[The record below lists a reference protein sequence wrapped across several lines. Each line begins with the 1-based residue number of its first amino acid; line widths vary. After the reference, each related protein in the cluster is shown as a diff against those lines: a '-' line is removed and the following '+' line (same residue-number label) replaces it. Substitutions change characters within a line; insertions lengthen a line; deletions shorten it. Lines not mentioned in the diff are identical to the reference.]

1 MNKISKFLTLVILI
15 VVVLLFGIY
24 QYRTFIQTEI
34 YQENSE
40 HLLATYEQVSRTFT
54 LFTQRNWNVLADWD
68 EYLQYISDSENTETA
83 WHDFA
88 DRKNNWQYS
97 DFYMFNEHCDFL
109 TASNRKGTA
118 DSIRNCFQEM
128 YSSGCPTISD
138 YTASS
143 GKHKVVFAIPLSNP
157 FCLDNITYTGV
168 AVSYDVTTVE
178 DMISNNVYGD
188 KSSCYLVN
196 AKGHVILSLESQSEF
211 LSEQDNLFTFL
222 KSNAVF
228 SENTND
234 AVEHDL
240 QKVVEGRAKFNS
252 QGTSYYMVYQP
263 VGLNDWSILG
273 IVQTAAVNS
282 PDEKIMHVTI
292 AAITVLAACLLLLL
306 LRLSSLNAEYKLK
319 HQELLHQAL
328 KAQKEQTDQLFY
340 GMTCIVDRYI
350 VVDLLKNRYE
360 YHEYSSNSLYPETGS
375 YQNLLDTV
383 ARNYIVLS
391 DTENIK
397 ISHLLNKEYLQ
408 KVLHKGNGIM
418 KIEYSKRT
426 ENIYKLMNVVAVEWD
441 ESGIPLK
448 VMMISQDIGK
458 RHELE
463 NLANTDGLTGLFN
476 ERYFSSVLH
485 RKEKKKLPFVL
496 YYLDLD
502 HFKPVND
509 TYGHD
514 MGDKL
519 LKAVAERLLKCIR
532 SNDFAFRIGGDE
544 FALIISAEMEDSL
557 CMQTKMRIIQSLLRP
572 YEIDGKT
579 LHIGASCG
587 YAVYPLETEDTGKIR
602 ILADQRMYAEKKKI
616 IKKPQGLSPKILLQM
631 TECKRGAVGKCNFS
645 SRQPLLHYLLM
656 HHSEHQRS
664 SMTFF
669 YSHTSVCLPGEWPP

>member
-1 MNKISKFLTLVILI
+1 MSQQPHHQKEENIMRKICKFLTLIILI

-40 HLLATYEQVSRTFT
+40 HLLATYEQVNRTFT
-54 LFTQRNWNVLADWD
+54 LFTQRNWNVLSDWD
-68 EYLQYISDSENTETA
+68 EYLQCISDAENTETV

-109 TASNRKGTA
+109 TANNRKGTA

-128 YSSGCPTISD
+128 YSSECPTISD

-143 GKHKVVFAIPLSNP
+143 GKHKVVFAIPLSHP
-157 FCLDNITYTGV
+157 FCLNNITYTGV
-168 AVSYDVTTVE
+168 AVSYDVSTVE

-211 LSEQDNLFTFL
+211 LSGHENLFTFL
-222 KSNAVF
+222 KDNAVF
-228 SENTND
+228 SENTYD

-240 QKVVEGRAKFNS
+240 QKVVKGRAKFNS

-292 AAITVLAACLLLLL
+292 AAITVLATCLLLLL

-340 GMTCIVDRYI
+340 GMTCIVDRYT
-350 VVDLLKNRYE
+350 VVDLLKDRYE
-360 YHEYSSNSLYPETGS
+360 YHEYSSNNLYPETGS
-375 YQNLLDTV
+375 YQNLLDTA

-397 ISHLLNKEYLQ
+397 MSHLLNKEYLQ

-426 ENIYKLMNVVAVEWD
+426 ENVYKIMNVVAVEWD
-441 ESGIPLK
+441 EAGIPQK

-485 RKEKKKLPFVL
+485 RKEQKKLPFVL

-557 CMQTKMRIIQSLLRP
+557 CMQTKMRIVQSLLLP

-602 ILADQRMYAEKKKI
+602 ILADQRMYAEKKENHRKAAESQS
-616 IKKPQGLSPKILLQM
+616 KDPSP
-631 TECKRGAVGKCNFS
+631 ND
-645 SRQPLLHYLLM
+645 
-656 HHSEHQRS
+656 
-664 SMTFF
+664 
-669 YSHTSVCLPGEWPP
+669 

>member
-1 MNKISKFLTLVILI
+1 MNKICKFLTLIILI

-40 HLLATYEQVSRTFT
+40 HLLATYEQVNRTFT
-54 LFTQRNWNVLADWD
+54 LFTRRNWNVLSDWD
-68 EYLQYISDSENTETA
+68 EYLQCISDSENAETV

-109 TASNRKGTA
+109 TANNRKGTA

-143 GKHKVVFAIPLSNP
+143 GKHKVVFAIPLSHP
-157 FCLDNITYTGV
+157 FCLNNITYTGV

-211 LSEQDNLFTFL
+211 LSEHENLFTFL
-222 KSNAVF
+222 KDNAVF
-228 SENTND
+228 SENTYD

-240 QKVVEGRAKFNS
+240 QKVVKGRAKFNS

-292 AAITVLAACLLLLL
+292 AAITVLATCLLLLL

-340 GMTCIVDRYI
+340 GMTCIVDRYT
-350 VVDLLKNRYE
+350 VVDLLKDRYE

-375 YQNLLDTV
+375 YQNLLDTI

-397 ISHLLNKEYLQ
+397 ISHLLNKDYLQ

-426 ENIYKLMNVVAVEWD
+426 ENVYKIMNVVAVEWD
-441 ESGIPLK
+441 EAGIPQK
-448 VMMISQDIGK
+448 VMMIAQDIGK

-485 RKEKKKLPFVL
+485 RKEQKKLPFVL

-557 CMQTKMRIIQSLLRP
+557 CMQTKMRIVQSLLLP

-587 YAVYPLETEDTGKIR
+587 YAVYPLETEDTGKVR
-602 ILADQRMYAEKKKI
+602 ILADQRMYAEKKENHRKAAESQS
-616 IKKPQGLSPKILLQM
+616 KDPSPN
-631 TECKRGAVGKCNFS
+631 G
-645 SRQPLLHYLLM
+645 
-656 HHSEHQRS
+656 
-664 SMTFF
+664 
-669 YSHTSVCLPGEWPP
+669 

>member
-1 MNKISKFLTLVILI
+1 MNKICKFLTLIILI
-15 VVVLLFGIY
+15 VAVLLFGIY

-40 HLLATYEQVSRTFT
+40 HLLATYEQVNRTFT
-54 LFTQRNWNVLADWD
+54 LFTQRNWNVLSDWD
-68 EYLQYISDSENTETA
+68 EYLQYISDSENTETV

-109 TASNRKGTA
+109 TANNRKGTA

-143 GKHKVVFAIPLSNP
+143 GKHKVVFAIPLSHP
-157 FCLDNITYTGV
+157 FCLNNITYTGV

-211 LSEQDNLFTFL
+211 LSEHENLFTFL
-222 KSNAVF
+222 KDNAVF
-228 SENTND
+228 SENTYD

-240 QKVVEGRAKFNS
+240 QKVVKGRAKFNS

-292 AAITVLAACLLLLL
+292 AAITVLATCLLLLL

-340 GMTCIVDRYI
+340 GMTCIVDRYT
-350 VVDLLKNRYE
+350 VVDLLKDRYE

-426 ENIYKLMNVVAVEWD
+426 ENVYKIMNVVAVEWD
-441 ESGIPLK
+441 EAGIPQK
-448 VMMISQDIGK
+448 VMMIAQDIGK

-485 RKEKKKLPFVL
+485 RKEQKKLPFVL

-557 CMQTKMRIIQSLLRP
+557 CMQTKMRIVQSLLLP

-602 ILADQRMYAEKKKI
+602 ILADQRMYAEKKENHRKAAESQS
-616 IKKPQGLSPKILLQM
+616 KDPSQ
-631 TECKRGAVGKCNFS
+631 ND
-645 SRQPLLHYLLM
+645 
-656 HHSEHQRS
+656 
-664 SMTFF
+664 
-669 YSHTSVCLPGEWPP
+669 

>member
-1 MNKISKFLTLVILI
+1 MNKICKFLTLIILI

-40 HLLATYEQVSRTFT
+40 HLLATYEQVNRTFT
-54 LFTQRNWNVLADWD
+54 LFTQRNWNVLSDWD
-68 EYLQYISDSENTETA
+68 EYLQCISDAENTETV

-109 TASNRKGTA
+109 TANNRKGTA

-128 YSSGCPTISD
+128 YSSECPTISD
-138 YTASS
+138 YIASS
-143 GKHKVVFAIPLSNP
+143 GKHKVVFAIPLSHP
-157 FCLDNITYTGV
+157 FCLNNITYTGV

-211 LSEQDNLFTFL
+211 LSEHENLFTFL
-222 KSNAVF
+222 KDNAVF
-228 SENTND
+228 SENTYD

-240 QKVVEGRAKFNS
+240 QKVVKGRAKFNS
-252 QGTSYYMVYQP
+252 QGISYYMVYQP

-292 AAITVLAACLLLLL
+292 AAITVLATCLLLLL

-340 GMTCIVDRYI
+340 GMTCIVDRYT
-350 VVDLLKNRYE
+350 VVDLLKDRYE
-360 YHEYSSNSLYPETGS
+360 YHEYSNSNNLYPETGS
-375 YQNLLDTV
+375 YQNLLDTA

-426 ENIYKLMNVVAVEWD
+426 ENIYKIMNVVAVEWD
-441 ESGIPLK
+441 EAGIPQK

-485 RKEKKKLPFVL
+485 RKEQKKLPFVL

-544 FALIISAEMEDSL
+544 FALIISAEMDDSL
-557 CMQTKMRIIQSLLRP
+557 CMQTKMRIVQSLLLP

-602 ILADQRMYAEKKKI
+602 ILADQRMYAEKKENHRKAAESQS
-616 IKKPQGLSPKILLQM
+616 KDPSP
-631 TECKRGAVGKCNFS
+631 ND
-645 SRQPLLHYLLM
+645 
-656 HHSEHQRS
+656 
-664 SMTFF
+664 
-669 YSHTSVCLPGEWPP
+669 

>member
-1 MNKISKFLTLVILI
+1 MNKICKFLTLIILI

-40 HLLATYEQVSRTFT
+40 HLLATYEQVNRTFT
-54 LFTQRNWNVLADWD
+54 LFTQRNWNVLSDWD
-68 EYLQYISDSENTETA
+68 EYLQCISDAENTETV

-109 TASNRKGTA
+109 TANNRKGTA

-128 YSSGCPTISD
+128 YSFECPTISD

-143 GKHKVVFAIPLSNP
+143 GKHKVVFAIPLSHP
-157 FCLDNITYTGV
+157 FCLNNITYTGV

-211 LSEQDNLFTFL
+211 LSEHENLFTFL
-222 KSNAVF
+222 KDNAVF
-228 SENTND
+228 SENTYD

-240 QKVVEGRAKFNS
+240 QKVVKGRAKFNS

-292 AAITVLAACLLLLL
+292 AAITVLATCLLLLL

-340 GMTCIVDRYI
+340 GMTCIVDRYT
-350 VVDLLKNRYE
+350 VVDLLKDRYE

-426 ENIYKLMNVVAVEWD
+426 ENVYKIMNVVAVEWD
-441 ESGIPLK
+441 EAGIPQK
-448 VMMISQDIGK
+448 VMMIAQDIGK

-485 RKEKKKLPFVL
+485 RKEQKKLPFVL

-557 CMQTKMRIIQSLLRP
+557 CMQTKMRIVQSLLLP

-602 ILADQRMYAEKKKI
+602 ILADQRMYAEKKENHRKAAESQS
-616 IKKPQGLSPKILLQM
+616 KDPSQ
-631 TECKRGAVGKCNFS
+631 ND
-645 SRQPLLHYLLM
+645 
-656 HHSEHQRS
+656 
-664 SMTFF
+664 
-669 YSHTSVCLPGEWPP
+669 

>member
-1 MNKISKFLTLVILI
+1 MNKICKFLTLIILI

-40 HLLATYEQVSRTFT
+40 HLLATYEQVNRTFT
-54 LFTQRNWNVLADWD
+54 LFTQRNWNVLSDWD
-68 EYLQYISDSENTETA
+68 EYLQCISDSENTETV

-109 TASNRKGTA
+109 TANNRKGTA

-143 GKHKVVFAIPLSNP
+143 GKHKVVFAIPLSHP
-157 FCLDNITYTGV
+157 FCLNNITYTGV

-211 LSEQDNLFTFL
+211 LSEQENLFTFL
-222 KSNAVF
+222 KDNAIF
-228 SENTND
+228 SENTYD

-240 QKVVEGRAKFNS
+240 QKVVKGRAKFSS
-252 QGTSYYMVYQP
+252 QGISYYMVYQP

-282 PDEKIMHVTI
+282 QDEKIMHVTI

-328 KAQKEQTDQLFY
+328 KTQKEQTDQLFY

-350 VVDLLKNRYE
+350 VVDLLKDRYE

-408 KVLHKGNGIM
+408 KVLQKGNGIM

-426 ENIYKLMNVVAVEWD
+426 ENIYKIMNVVAVEWD
-441 ESGIPLK
+441 EAGIPLK
-448 VMMISQDIGK
+448 VMMIAQDIGK

-485 RKEKKKLPFVL
+485 RKEQKKLPFVL

-557 CMQTKMRIIQSLLRP
+557 CMQTKMRIIQSLLLP

-602 ILADQRMYAEKKKI
+602 ILADQRMYAEKKENHRKAAESQS
-616 IKKPQGLSPKILLQM
+616 KDPSQ
-631 TECKRGAVGKCNFS
+631 ND
-645 SRQPLLHYLLM
+645 
-656 HHSEHQRS
+656 
-664 SMTFF
+664 
-669 YSHTSVCLPGEWPP
+669 

>member
-1 MNKISKFLTLVILI
+1 MNKIRKFFTIIILI

-40 HLLATYEQVSRTFT
+40 HLLATYEQVNRTFT
-54 LFTQRNWNVLADWD
+54 LFTQRNWNVLSDWD
-68 EYLQYISDSENTETA
+68 EYLQCISDSENTETV

-88 DRKNNWQYS
+88 ERKNNWQYS

-109 TASNRKGTA
+109 TANNRKGTA

-143 GKHKVVFAIPLSNP
+143 GKHKVVFAIPLSHP
-157 FCLDNITYTGV
+157 FCLNNITYTGV

-211 LSEQDNLFTFL
+211 LSEQENLFTFL
-222 KSNAVF
+222 KDNAIF
-228 SENTND
+228 SENTYD

-240 QKVVEGRAKFNS
+240 QKVVKGRAKFSS
-252 QGTSYYMVYQP
+252 QGISYYMVYQP

-292 AAITVLAACLLLLL
+292 AAITVLATCLLLLL

-328 KAQKEQTDQLFY
+328 KTQKEQTDQLFY

-350 VVDLLKNRYE
+350 VVDLLKDRYE

-408 KVLHKGNGIM
+408 KVLQKGNGIM

-426 ENIYKLMNVVAVEWD
+426 ENIYKIMNVVAVEWD
-441 ESGIPLK
+441 EAGIPLK
-448 VMMISQDIGK
+448 VMMIAQDIGK

-485 RKEKKKLPFVL
+485 RKEQKKLPFVL

-557 CMQTKMRIIQSLLRP
+557 CMQTKTRIIQSLLRP

-602 ILADQRMYAEKKKI
+602 ILADQRMYAEKKENHRKAAESQA
-616 IKKPQGLSPKILLQM
+616 KDSSP
-631 TECKRGAVGKCNFS
+631 ND
-645 SRQPLLHYLLM
+645 
-656 HHSEHQRS
+656 
-664 SMTFF
+664 
-669 YSHTSVCLPGEWPP
+669 

>member
-1 MNKISKFLTLVILI
+1 MNKICKFLTLIILI
-15 VVVLLFGIY
+15 VAVLLFGIY

-40 HLLATYEQVSRTFT
+40 HLLATYEQVNRTFT
-54 LFTQRNWNVLADWD
+54 LFTQRNWNVLSDWD
-68 EYLQYISDSENTETA
+68 EYLQYISDSENTETV

-109 TASNRKGTA
+109 TANNRKGTA

-128 YSSGCPTISD
+128 YNFECPTISD

-143 GKHKVVFAIPLSNP
+143 GKHKVVFAIPLSHP
-157 FCLDNITYTGV
+157 FCLNNITYTGV

-211 LSEQDNLFTFL
+211 LSEHENLFTFL
-222 KSNAVF
+222 KDNAVF
-228 SENTND
+228 SENTYD

-240 QKVVEGRAKFNS
+240 QKVVKGRAKFNS

-292 AAITVLAACLLLLL
+292 AAITVLATCLLLLL

-340 GMTCIVDRYI
+340 GMTCIVDRYT
-350 VVDLLKNRYE
+350 VVDLLKDRYE

-426 ENIYKLMNVVAVEWD
+426 ENVYKIMNVVAVEWD
-441 ESGIPLK
+441 EAGIPQK
-448 VMMISQDIGK
+448 VMMIAQDIGK

-485 RKEKKKLPFVL
+485 RKEQKKLPFVL

-544 FALIISAEMEDSL
+544 FALIISAEMGDSL
-557 CMQTKMRIIQSLLRP
+557 CMQTKMRIVQSLLLP

-602 ILADQRMYAEKKKI
+602 ILADQRMYAEKKENHRKAAESQS
-616 IKKPQGLSPKILLQM
+616 KDPSQ
-631 TECKRGAVGKCNFS
+631 ND
-645 SRQPLLHYLLM
+645 
-656 HHSEHQRS
+656 
-664 SMTFF
+664 
-669 YSHTSVCLPGEWPP
+669 

>member
-1 MNKISKFLTLVILI
+1 MNKICKFLTLIILI
-15 VVVLLFGIY
+15 VAVLLFGIY

-40 HLLATYEQVSRTFT
+40 HLLATYEQVNRTFT
-54 LFTQRNWNVLADWD
+54 LFTQRNWNVLSDWD
-68 EYLQYISDSENTETA
+68 EYLQYISDSENTETV

-109 TASNRKGTA
+109 TANNRKGTA

-128 YSSGCPTISD
+128 YSFECPTISD

-143 GKHKVVFAIPLSNP
+143 GKHKVVFAIPLSHP
-157 FCLDNITYTGV
+157 FCLNNITYTGV

-211 LSEQDNLFTFL
+211 LSEHENLFTFL
-222 KSNAVF
+222 KDNAVF
-228 SENTND
+228 SENTYD

-240 QKVVEGRAKFNS
+240 QKVVKGRAKFNS

-292 AAITVLAACLLLLL
+292 AAITVLATCLLLLL

-340 GMTCIVDRYI
+340 GMTCIVDRYT
-350 VVDLLKNRYE
+350 VVDLLKDRYE

-426 ENIYKLMNVVAVEWD
+426 ENVYKIMNVVAVEWD
-441 ESGIPLK
+441 EAGIPQK
-448 VMMISQDIGK
+448 VMMIAQDIGK

-485 RKEKKKLPFVL
+485 RKEQKKLPFVL

-557 CMQTKMRIIQSLLRP
+557 CMQTKMRIVQSLLLP

-616 IKKPQGLSPKILLQM
+616 IGKPQSLSPKILLQM

-656 HHSEHQRS
+656 HHNEHQLS
-664 SMTFF
+664 SN
-669 YSHTSVCLPGEWPP
+669 SLL

>member
-1 MNKISKFLTLVILI
+1 MNKICKFLTLIILI
-15 VVVLLFGIY
+15 VAVLLFGIY

-40 HLLATYEQVSRTFT
+40 HLLATYEQVNRTFT
-54 LFTQRNWNVLADWD
+54 LFTQRNWNVLSDWD
-68 EYLQYISDSENTETA
+68 EYLQCISDSENTETV

-109 TASNRKGTA
+109 TANNRKGTA

-128 YSSGCPTISD
+128 YSSECPTISD
-138 YTASS
+138 YIASS
-143 GKHKVVFAIPLSNP
+143 GKHKVVFAIPLSHP
-157 FCLDNITYTGV
+157 FCLNNITYTGV

-211 LSEQDNLFTFL
+211 LSEHENLFTFL
-222 KSNAVF
+222 KDNAVF
-228 SENTND
+228 SENTYD

-240 QKVVEGRAKFNS
+240 QKVVKGRAKFNS
-252 QGTSYYMVYQP
+252 HGTSYYMVYQP

-292 AAITVLAACLLLLL
+292 AAITVLATCLLLLL

-340 GMTCIVDRYI
+340 GMTCIVDRYT
-350 VVDLLKNRYE
+350 VVDLLKDRYE
-360 YHEYSSNSLYPETGS
+360 YHEYSSNNLYPETGS
-375 YQNLLDTV
+375 YQNLLDTA

-397 ISHLLNKEYLQ
+397 MSHLLNKEYLQ

-426 ENIYKLMNVVAVEWD
+426 ENIYKIMNVVAVEWD
-441 ESGIPLK
+441 EAGIPQK

-485 RKEKKKLPFVL
+485 RKEQKKLPFVL

-544 FALIISAEMEDSL
+544 FALIISAEMDDSL
-557 CMQTKMRIIQSLLRP
+557 CMQTKMRIVQSLLLP

-602 ILADQRMYAEKKKI
+602 ILADQRMYAEKKENHRKAAESQS
-616 IKKPQGLSPKILLQM
+616 KDPSP
-631 TECKRGAVGKCNFS
+631 ND
-645 SRQPLLHYLLM
+645 
-656 HHSEHQRS
+656 
-664 SMTFF
+664 
-669 YSHTSVCLPGEWPP
+669 

>member
-1 MNKISKFLTLVILI
+1 MNKICKFLTLIILI
-15 VVVLLFGIY
+15 VAVLLFGIY

-40 HLLATYEQVSRTFT
+40 HLLATYEQVNRIFT
-54 LFTQRNWNVLADWD
+54 LFTQRNWNVLSDWD
-68 EYLQYISDSENTETA
+68 EYLQYISDSENTETV

-109 TASNRKGTA
+109 TANNRKGTA

-128 YSSGCPTISD
+128 YSFECPTISD

-143 GKHKVVFAIPLSNP
+143 GKHKVVFAIPLSHP
-157 FCLDNITYTGV
+157 FCLNNITYTGV

-211 LSEQDNLFTFL
+211 LSEHENLFTFL
-222 KSNAVF
+222 KDNAVF
-228 SENTND
+228 SENTYD

-240 QKVVEGRAKFNS
+240 QKVVKGRAKFNS

-292 AAITVLAACLLLLL
+292 AAITVLATCLLLLL

-340 GMTCIVDRYI
+340 GMTCIVDRYT
-350 VVDLLKNRYE
+350 VVDLLKDRYE

-426 ENIYKLMNVVAVEWD
+426 ENIYKIMNVVAVEWD
-441 ESGIPLK
+441 EAGIPQK
-448 VMMISQDIGK
+448 VMMIAQDIGK

-485 RKEKKKLPFVL
+485 RKEQKKLPFVL

-557 CMQTKMRIIQSLLRP
+557 CMQTKMRIVQSLLLP

-602 ILADQRMYAEKKKI
+602 ILADQRMYAEKKENHRKAAESQS
-616 IKKPQGLSPKILLQM
+616 KDPSP
-631 TECKRGAVGKCNFS
+631 ND
-645 SRQPLLHYLLM
+645 
-656 HHSEHQRS
+656 
-664 SMTFF
+664 
-669 YSHTSVCLPGEWPP
+669 

>member
-1 MNKISKFLTLVILI
+1 MNKICKFLTLIILI

-40 HLLATYEQVSRTFT
+40 HLLATYEQVNRTFT
-54 LFTQRNWNVLADWD
+54 LFTQRNWNVLSDWD
-68 EYLQYISDSENTETA
+68 EYLQCISDAENTETV

-88 DRKNNWQYS
+88 DQKNNWQYS

-109 TASNRKGTA
+109 TANNRKGTA

-128 YSSGCPTISD
+128 YSSECPTISD

-143 GKHKVVFAIPLSNP
+143 GKHKVVFAIPLSHP
-157 FCLDNITYTGV
+157 FCLNNITYTGV
-168 AVSYDVTTVE
+168 AVSYDVSTVE

-211 LSEQDNLFTFL
+211 LSGHENLFTFL
-222 KSNAVF
+222 KDNAVF
-228 SENTND
+228 SENTYD

-240 QKVVEGRAKFNS
+240 QKVVKGRAKFNI

-292 AAITVLAACLLLLL
+292 AAITVLATCLLLLL

-340 GMTCIVDRYI
+340 GMTCIVDRYT
-350 VVDLLKNRYE
+350 VVDLLKDRYE
-360 YHEYSSNSLYPETGS
+360 YHEYSSNNLYPETGS
-375 YQNLLDTV
+375 YQNLLDTA

-397 ISHLLNKEYLQ
+397 MSHLLNKEYLQ

-426 ENIYKLMNVVAVEWD
+426 ENIYKIMNVVAVEWD
-441 ESGIPLK
+441 EAGIPQK
-448 VMMISQDIGK
+448 VMMIAQDIGK

-485 RKEKKKLPFVL
+485 RKEQKKLPFVL

-544 FALIISAEMEDSL
+544 FALIISAEMGDSL
-557 CMQTKMRIIQSLLRP
+557 CMQTKMRIVQSLLLP

-616 IKKPQGLSPKILLQM
+616 IGKPQSLSPKILLQM

-645 SRQPLLHYLLM
+645 SRQPLLQYLSAPHLPPDGHM
-656 HHSEHQRS
+656 YHSP
-664 SMTFF
+664 
-669 YSHTSVCLPGEWPP
+669 V

>member
-1 MNKISKFLTLVILI
+1 MNKICKFLTLIILI
-15 VVVLLFGIY
+15 VAVLLFGIY

-40 HLLATYEQVSRTFT
+40 HLLATYEQVNRTFT
-54 LFTQRNWNVLADWD
+54 LFTQRNWNVLSDWD
-68 EYLQYISDSENTETA
+68 EYLQYISDSENTETV

-109 TASNRKGTA
+109 TANNRKGTA

-128 YSSGCPTISD
+128 YSFECPTISD

-143 GKHKVVFAIPLSNP
+143 GKHKVVFAIPLSHP
-157 FCLDNITYTGV
+157 FCLNNITYTGV

-211 LSEQDNLFTFL
+211 LSEHENLFTFL
-222 KSNAVF
+222 KDNAVF
-228 SENTND
+228 SENTYD

-240 QKVVEGRAKFNS
+240 QKVVKGRAKFNS

-292 AAITVLAACLLLLL
+292 AAITVLATCLLLLL

-340 GMTCIVDRYI
+340 GMTCIVDCYT
-350 VVDLLKNRYE
+350 VVDLLKDRYE

-426 ENIYKLMNVVAVEWD
+426 ENVYKIMNVVAVEWD
-441 ESGIPLK
+441 EAGIPQK

-485 RKEKKKLPFVL
+485 RKEQKKLPFVL

-557 CMQTKMRIIQSLLRP
+557 CMQTKMRIVQSLLLP

-602 ILADQRMYAEKKKI
+602 ILADQRMYAEKKENHRKAAESQS
-616 IKKPQGLSPKILLQM
+616 KDPSP
-631 TECKRGAVGKCNFS
+631 ND
-645 SRQPLLHYLLM
+645 
-656 HHSEHQRS
+656 
-664 SMTFF
+664 
-669 YSHTSVCLPGEWPP
+669 

>member
-1 MNKISKFLTLVILI
+1 MNKICKFLTLIILI
-15 VVVLLFGIY
+15 VAVLLFGIY

-40 HLLATYEQVSRTFT
+40 HLLATYEQVNRTFT
-54 LFTQRNWNVLADWD
+54 LFTQRNWNVLSDWD
-68 EYLQYISDSENTETA
+68 EYLQYISDSENTETV

-109 TASNRKGTA
+109 TANNRKGTA

-128 YSSGCPTISD
+128 YSFECPTISD

-143 GKHKVVFAIPLSNP
+143 GKHKVVFAIPLSHP
-157 FCLDNITYTGV
+157 FCLNNITYTGV

-211 LSEQDNLFTFL
+211 LSEHENLFTFL
-222 KSNAVF
+222 KDNAVF
-228 SENTND
+228 SENTYD

-240 QKVVEGRAKFNS
+240 QKVVKGRAKFNS

-292 AAITVLAACLLLLL
+292 AAITVLATCLLLLL

-340 GMTCIVDRYI
+340 GMTCIVDRYT
-350 VVDLLKNRYE
+350 VVDLLKDRYE

-426 ENIYKLMNVVAVEWD
+426 ENVYKIMNVVAVEWD
-441 ESGIPLK
+441 EAGIPQK
-448 VMMISQDIGK
+448 VMMIAQDIGK

-463 NLANTDGLTGLFN
+463 TLANTDGLTGLFN

-485 RKEKKKLPFVL
+485 RKEQKKLPFVL

-532 SNDFAFRIGGDE
+532 SNDLAFRIGGDE

-557 CMQTKMRIIQSLLRP
+557 CMQTKMRIVQSLLLP

-602 ILADQRMYAEKKKI
+602 ILADQRMYAEKKENHRKAAESQS
-616 IKKPQGLSPKILLQM
+616 KDPSP
-631 TECKRGAVGKCNFS
+631 ND
-645 SRQPLLHYLLM
+645 
-656 HHSEHQRS
+656 
-664 SMTFF
+664 
-669 YSHTSVCLPGEWPP
+669 

>member
-1 MNKISKFLTLVILI
+1 MSKICKFLTLIILI
-15 VVVLLFGIY
+15 VAVLMFGIY

-40 HLLATYEQVSRTFT
+40 HLLATYEQVNRTFT
-54 LFTQRNWNVLADWD
+54 LFTQRNWNVLSDWD
-68 EYLQYISDSENTETA
+68 EYLQCISDAENTETV

-109 TASNRKGTA
+109 TANNRKGTA

-128 YSSGCPTISD
+128 YSSECPTISD

-143 GKHKVVFAIPLSNP
+143 GKHKVVFAIPLSHP
-157 FCLDNITYTGV
+157 FCLNNITYTGV

-211 LSEQDNLFTFL
+211 LSEHENLFTFL
-222 KSNAVF
+222 KDNAVF
-228 SENTND
+228 SENTYD

-240 QKVVEGRAKFNS
+240 QKVVKGRAKFNS

-292 AAITVLAACLLLLL
+292 AAITVLATCLLLLL

-340 GMTCIVDRYI
+340 GMTCIVDRYT
-350 VVDLLKNRYE
+350 VVDLLKDRYE

-426 ENIYKLMNVVAVEWD
+426 ENVYKIMNVVAVEWD
-441 ESGIPLK
+441 EAGIPQK
-448 VMMISQDIGK
+448 VMMIAQDIGK

-485 RKEKKKLPFVL
+485 RKEQKKLPFVL

-544 FALIISAEMEDSL
+544 FALIISAEMGDSL
-557 CMQTKMRIIQSLLRP
+557 CMQTKMRIVQSLLLP

-602 ILADQRMYAEKKKI
+602 ILADQRMYAEKKENHRKAAESQS
-616 IKKPQGLSPKILLQM
+616 KDPSP
-631 TECKRGAVGKCNFS
+631 ND
-645 SRQPLLHYLLM
+645 
-656 HHSEHQRS
+656 
-664 SMTFF
+664 
-669 YSHTSVCLPGEWPP
+669 

>member
-1 MNKISKFLTLVILI
+1 MNKICKFLTLIILI

-40 HLLATYEQVSRTFT
+40 HLLATYEQVNRTFT
-54 LFTQRNWNVLADWD
+54 LFTRRNWNVLSDWD
-68 EYLQYISDSENTETA
+68 EYLQCISDSENAETV

-109 TASNRKGTA
+109 TANNRKGTA

-143 GKHKVVFAIPLSNP
+143 GKHKVVFAIPLSHP
-157 FCLDNITYTGV
+157 FCLNNITYTGV

-211 LSEQDNLFTFL
+211 LSEHENLFTFL
-222 KSNAVF
+222 KDNAVF
-228 SENTND
+228 SENTYD

-240 QKVVEGRAKFNS
+240 QKVVKGRAKFNS

-292 AAITVLAACLLLLL
+292 AAITVLATCLLLLL

-340 GMTCIVDRYI
+340 GMTCIVDRYT
-350 VVDLLKNRYE
+350 VVDLLKDRYE

-375 YQNLLDTV
+375 YQNLLDTI

-397 ISHLLNKEYLQ
+397 ISHLLNKDYLQ

-426 ENIYKLMNVVAVEWD
+426 ENVYKIMNVVAVEWD
-441 ESGIPLK
+441 EAGIPQK
-448 VMMISQDIGK
+448 VMMIAQDIGK

-485 RKEKKKLPFVL
+485 RKEQKKLPFVL

-557 CMQTKMRIIQSLLRP
+557 CMQTKMRIVQSLLLP

-602 ILADQRMYAEKKKI
+602 ILADQRMYAEKKENHRKAAESQS
-616 IKKPQGLSPKILLQM
+616 KDPSPN
-631 TECKRGAVGKCNFS
+631 G
-645 SRQPLLHYLLM
+645 
-656 HHSEHQRS
+656 
-664 SMTFF
+664 
-669 YSHTSVCLPGEWPP
+669 

>member
-1 MNKISKFLTLVILI
+1 MNKICKGLTLIILI

-40 HLLATYEQVSRTFT
+40 HLLATYEQVNRTFT
-54 LFTQRNWNVLADWD
+54 LFTQRNWNVLSDWD
-68 EYLQYISDSENTETA
+68 EYLQCISDSENTETV

-97 DFYMFNEHCDFL
+97 DFYMFNEHCNFL
-109 TASNRKGTA
+109 TADNRKGTA
-118 DSIRNCFQEM
+118 DSIQNCFQGM

-143 GKHKVVFAIPLSNP
+143 GKHKVVFAIPLSQP
-157 FCLDNITYTGV
+157 FCLNNITYTGV

-211 LSEQDNLFTFL
+211 LSEHENLFTFL
-222 KSNAVF
+222 KDNAVF
-228 SENTND
+228 SENTYD

-240 QKVVEGRAKFNS
+240 QKVVKGRAKFNS

-350 VVDLLKNRYE
+350 VVDLLKDRYE
-360 YHEYSSNSLYPETGS
+360 YHEYSNSNNLYPETGS
-375 YQNLLDTV
+375 YQNLLDT
-383 ARNYIVLS
+383 ASRSYIVLS

-426 ENIYKLMNVVAVEWD
+426 ENIYKIMNVVAVEWD
-441 ESGIPLK
+441 EAGIPQK
-448 VMMISQDIGK
+448 VMMIAQDIGK

-485 RKEKKKLPFVL
+485 RKEQKKLPFVL

-557 CMQTKMRIIQSLLRP
+557 CMQTKMRIVQSLLLP

-602 ILADQRMYAEKKKI
+602 ILADQRMYAEKKENHRKAAESQS
-616 IKKPQGLSPKILLQM
+616 KDPSQ
-631 TECKRGAVGKCNFS
+631 ND
-645 SRQPLLHYLLM
+645 
-656 HHSEHQRS
+656 
-664 SMTFF
+664 
-669 YSHTSVCLPGEWPP
+669 

>member
-1 MNKISKFLTLVILI
+1 MNKICKFLTLIILI

-40 HLLATYEQVSRTFT
+40 HLLATYEQVNRTFT
-54 LFTQRNWNVLADWD
+54 LFTQRNWNVLSDWD
-68 EYLQYISDSENTETA
+68 EYLQCISDAENTETV

-88 DRKNNWQYS
+88 DQKNNWQYS

-109 TASNRKGTA
+109 TANNRKGTA

-128 YSSGCPTISD
+128 YSSECPTISD

-143 GKHKVVFAIPLSNP
+143 GKHKVVFAIPLSHP
-157 FCLDNITYTGV
+157 FCLNNITYTGV
-168 AVSYDVTTVE
+168 AVSYDVSTVE

-211 LSEQDNLFTFL
+211 LSGHENLFTFL
-222 KSNAVF
+222 KDNAVF
-228 SENTND
+228 SENTYD

-240 QKVVEGRAKFNS
+240 QKVVKGRAKFNI

-292 AAITVLAACLLLLL
+292 AAITVLATCLLLLL

-340 GMTCIVDRYI
+340 GMTCIVDRYT
-350 VVDLLKNRYE
+350 VVDLLKDRYE
-360 YHEYSSNSLYPETGS
+360 YHEYSNSNNLYPETGS
-375 YQNLLDTV
+375 YQNLLDTA

-426 ENIYKLMNVVAVEWD
+426 ENIYKIMNVVAVEWD
-441 ESGIPLK
+441 EAGIPQK
-448 VMMISQDIGK
+448 VMMIAQDIGK

-485 RKEKKKLPFVL
+485 RKEQKKLPFVL

-544 FALIISAEMEDSL
+544 FALIISAEMDDSL
-557 CMQTKMRIIQSLLRP
+557 CMQTKMRIVQSLLLP

-602 ILADQRMYAEKKKI
+602 ILADQRMYAEKKENHRKAAESQS
-616 IKKPQGLSPKILLQM
+616 KDPSP
-631 TECKRGAVGKCNFS
+631 ND
-645 SRQPLLHYLLM
+645 
-656 HHSEHQRS
+656 
-664 SMTFF
+664 
-669 YSHTSVCLPGEWPP
+669 

>member
-1 MNKISKFLTLVILI
+1 MNKICKFLTLIILI

-40 HLLATYEQVSRTFT
+40 HLLATYEQVNRTFT
-54 LFTQRNWNVLADWD
+54 LFTQRNWNVLSDWD
-68 EYLQYISDSENTETA
+68 EYLQCISDSENTETV

-97 DFYMFNEHCDFL
+97 DFYMFTEHCDFL
-109 TASNRKGTA
+109 TANNRKGTA
-118 DSIRNCFQEM
+118 DSIQNCFQEM

-143 GKHKVVFAIPLSNP
+143 GKHKVVFAIPLSHP
-157 FCLDNITYTGV
+157 FCLNNITYTGV

-211 LSEQDNLFTFL
+211 LSEQENLFTFL
-222 KSNAVF
+222 KDNAIF
-228 SENTND
+228 SENTYD

-240 QKVVEGRAKFNS
+240 QKVVKGRAKFNS
-252 QGTSYYMVYQP
+252 QRISYYMVYQP

-273 IVQTAAVNS
+273 IVRTAAVNS
-282 PDEKIMHVTI
+282 QDEKIMHVTI
-292 AAITVLAACLLLLL
+292 AAITVLATCLLLLL

-340 GMTCIVDRYI
+340 GMTCIVDRYT
-350 VVDLLKNRYE
+350 VVDLLKDRYE

-426 ENIYKLMNVVAVEWD
+426 ENVYKIMNVVAVEWD
-441 ESGIPLK
+441 EAGIPQK
-448 VMMISQDIGK
+448 VMMIAQDIGK

-485 RKEKKKLPFVL
+485 RKEQKKLPFVL

-557 CMQTKMRIIQSLLRP
+557 CMQTKMRIVQSLLLP

-602 ILADQRMYAEKKKI
+602 ILADQRMYAEKKENHRKAAESQS
-616 IKKPQGLSPKILLQM
+616 KDPSP
-631 TECKRGAVGKCNFS
+631 ND
-645 SRQPLLHYLLM
+645 
-656 HHSEHQRS
+656 
-664 SMTFF
+664 
-669 YSHTSVCLPGEWPP
+669 

>member
-1 MNKISKFLTLVILI
+1 MNKICKFLTLIILI

-40 HLLATYEQVSRTFT
+40 HLLATYEQVNRTFT
-54 LFTQRNWNVLADWD
+54 LFTQRNWNVLSDWD
-68 EYLQYISDSENTETA
+68 EYLQCISDSENTETV

-109 TASNRKGTA
+109 TANNRKGTA

-128 YSSGCPTISD
+128 YSSECPTISD
-138 YTASS
+138 YIASS
-143 GKHKVVFAIPLSNP
+143 GKHKVVFAIPLSHP
-157 FCLDNITYTGV
+157 FCLNNITYTGV

-211 LSEQDNLFTFL
+211 LSEHENLFTFL
-222 KSNAVF
+222 KDNAVF
-228 SENTND
+228 SENTYD

-240 QKVVEGRAKFNS
+240 QKVVKGRAKFNS
-252 QGTSYYMVYQP
+252 QGISYYMVYQP

-292 AAITVLAACLLLLL
+292 AAITVLATCLLLLL

-340 GMTCIVDRYI
+340 GMTCIVDRYT
-350 VVDLLKNRYE
+350 VVDLLKDRYE
-360 YHEYSSNSLYPETGS
+360 YHEYSNSNNLYPETGS
-375 YQNLLDTV
+375 YQNLLDTA
-383 ARNYIVLS
+383 ARTYIVLS

-426 ENIYKLMNVVAVEWD
+426 ENIYKIMNVVAVEWD
-441 ESGIPLK
+441 EAGIPQK

-485 RKEKKKLPFVL
+485 RKEQKKLPFVL

-544 FALIISAEMEDSL
+544 FALIISAEMDDSL
-557 CMQTKMRIIQSLLRP
+557 CMQTKMRIVQSLLLP

-602 ILADQRMYAEKKKI
+602 ILADQRMYAEKKENHRKAAESQS
-616 IKKPQGLSPKILLQM
+616 KDPSP
-631 TECKRGAVGKCNFS
+631 ND
-645 SRQPLLHYLLM
+645 
-656 HHSEHQRS
+656 
-664 SMTFF
+664 
-669 YSHTSVCLPGEWPP
+669 

>member
-1 MNKISKFLTLVILI
+1 MNKICKFLTLIILI
-15 VVVLLFGIY
+15 VAVLLFGIY
-24 QYRTFIQTEI
+24 QYRTLIQTEI

-40 HLLATYEQVSRTFT
+40 HLLATYEQVNRIFT
-54 LFTQRNWNVLADWD
+54 LFTQRNWNVLSDWD
-68 EYLQYISDSENTETA
+68 EYLQYISDSENTETV

-109 TASNRKGTA
+109 TANNRKGTA

-128 YSSGCPTISD
+128 YSFECPTISD

-143 GKHKVVFAIPLSNP
+143 GKHKVVFAIPLSHP
-157 FCLDNITYTGV
+157 FCLNNITYTGV

-211 LSEQDNLFTFL
+211 LSEHENLFTFL
-222 KSNAVF
+222 KDNAVF
-228 SENTND
+228 SENTYD

-240 QKVVEGRAKFNS
+240 QKVVKGRAKFNS

-292 AAITVLAACLLLLL
+292 AAITVLATCLLLLL

-340 GMTCIVDRYI
+340 GMTCIVDRYT
-350 VVDLLKNRYE
+350 VVDLLKDRYE

-426 ENIYKLMNVVAVEWD
+426 ENIYKIMNVVAVEWD
-441 ESGIPLK
+441 EAGIPQK
-448 VMMISQDIGK
+448 VMMIAQDIGK

-485 RKEKKKLPFVL
+485 RKEQKKLPFVL

-544 FALIISAEMEDSL
+544 FALIISAEMGDSL
-557 CMQTKMRIIQSLLRP
+557 CMQTKMRIVQSLLLP

-602 ILADQRMYAEKKKI
+602 ILADQRMYAEKKENHRKAAESQS
-616 IKKPQGLSPKILLQM
+616 KDPSP
-631 TECKRGAVGKCNFS
+631 ND
-645 SRQPLLHYLLM
+645 
-656 HHSEHQRS
+656 
-664 SMTFF
+664 
-669 YSHTSVCLPGEWPP
+669 

>member
-1 MNKISKFLTLVILI
+1 MNKICKFLTLIILI
-15 VVVLLFGIY
+15 VAVLLFGIY

-40 HLLATYEQVSRTFT
+40 HLLATYEQVNRTFT
-54 LFTQRNWNVLADWD
+54 LFTQRNWNVLSDWD
-68 EYLQYISDSENTETA
+68 EYLQYISDSENTETV

-109 TASNRKGTA
+109 TANNRKGTA

-128 YSSGCPTISD
+128 YSFECPTISD

-143 GKHKVVFAIPLSNP
+143 GKHKVVFAIPLSHP
-157 FCLDNITYTGV
+157 FCLNNITYTGV

-211 LSEQDNLFTFL
+211 LSEHENLFTFL
-222 KSNAVF
+222 KDNAVF
-228 SENTND
+228 SENTYD

-240 QKVVEGRAKFNS
+240 QKVVKGRAKFNS

-292 AAITVLAACLLLLL
+292 AAITVLATCLLLLL

-340 GMTCIVDRYI
+340 GMTCIVDRYT
-350 VVDLLKNRYE
+350 VVDLLKDRYE

-426 ENIYKLMNVVAVEWD
+426 ENVYKIMNVVAVEWD
-441 ESGIPLK
+441 EAGIPQK
-448 VMMISQDIGK
+448 VMMIAQDIGK

-476 ERYFSSVLH
+476 ERYFCSVLH
-485 RKEKKKLPFVL
+485 RKEQKKLPFVL

-557 CMQTKMRIIQSLLRP
+557 CMQTKMRIVQSLLLP

-602 ILADQRMYAEKKKI
+602 ILADQRMYAEKKENHRKAAESQS
-616 IKKPQGLSPKILLQM
+616 KDPSQ
-631 TECKRGAVGKCNFS
+631 ND
-645 SRQPLLHYLLM
+645 
-656 HHSEHQRS
+656 
-664 SMTFF
+664 
-669 YSHTSVCLPGEWPP
+669 

>member
-1 MNKISKFLTLVILI
+1 MNKICKSLTLIILI
-15 VVVLLFGIY
+15 VAVLLFGIY

-40 HLLATYEQVSRTFT
+40 HLLATYEQVNRTFT
-54 LFTQRNWNVLADWD
+54 LFTQRNWNVLSDWD
-68 EYLQYISDSENTETA
+68 EYLQYISDSENTETV

-109 TASNRKGTA
+109 TANNRKGTA

-128 YSSGCPTISD
+128 YSFECPTISD

-143 GKHKVVFAIPLSNP
+143 GKHKVVFAIPLSHP
-157 FCLDNITYTGV
+157 FCLNNITYTGV

-211 LSEQDNLFTFL
+211 LSEHENLFTFL
-222 KSNAVF
+222 KDNAVF
-228 SENTND
+228 SENTYD

-240 QKVVEGRAKFNS
+240 QKVVKGRAKFNS

-292 AAITVLAACLLLLL
+292 AAITVLATCLLLLL

-340 GMTCIVDRYI
+340 GMTCIVDRYT
-350 VVDLLKNRYE
+350 VVDLLKDRYE

-426 ENIYKLMNVVAVEWD
+426 ENVYKIMNVVAVEWD
-441 ESGIPLK
+441 EAGIPQK
-448 VMMISQDIGK
+448 VMMIAQDIGK

-485 RKEKKKLPFVL
+485 RKEQKKLPFVL

-557 CMQTKMRIIQSLLRP
+557 CMQTKMRIVQSLLLP

-602 ILADQRMYAEKKKI
+602 ILADQRMYAEKKENHRKAAESQS
-616 IKKPQGLSPKILLQM
+616 KDPSP
-631 TECKRGAVGKCNFS
+631 ND
-645 SRQPLLHYLLM
+645 
-656 HHSEHQRS
+656 
-664 SMTFF
+664 
-669 YSHTSVCLPGEWPP
+669 

>member
-1 MNKISKFLTLVILI
+1 MNKICKFLTLIILI
-15 VVVLLFGIY
+15 VAVLLFGIY

-40 HLLATYEQVSRTFT
+40 HLLATYEQVNRTFT
-54 LFTQRNWNVLADWD
+54 LFTQRNWNVLSDWD
-68 EYLQYISDSENTETA
+68 EYLQYISDSENTETV

-109 TASNRKGTA
+109 TANNRKGTA

-128 YSSGCPTISD
+128 YSFECPTISD

-143 GKHKVVFAIPLSNP
+143 GKHKVVFAIPLSHP
-157 FCLDNITYTGV
+157 FCLNNITYTGV

-211 LSEQDNLFTFL
+211 LSEHENLFTFL
-222 KSNAVF
+222 KDNAVF
-228 SENTND
+228 SENTYD

-240 QKVVEGRAKFNS
+240 QKVVKGRAKFNS

-292 AAITVLAACLLLLL
+292 AAITVLATCLLLLL

-340 GMTCIVDRYI
+340 GMTCIVDRYT
-350 VVDLLKNRYE
+350 VVDLLKDRYE

-426 ENIYKLMNVVAVEWD
+426 ENVYKIMNVVAVEWD
-441 ESGIPLK
+441 EAGIPQK
-448 VMMISQDIGK
+448 VMMIAQDIGK

-485 RKEKKKLPFVL
+485 RKEQKKLPFVL

-532 SNDFAFRIGGDE
+532 SNDLAFRIGGDE

-557 CMQTKMRIIQSLLRP
+557 CMQTKMRIVQSLLLP
-572 YEIDGKT
+572 YEIDDKT

-602 ILADQRMYAEKKKI
+602 ILADQRMYAEKKENHRKAAESQS
-616 IKKPQGLSPKILLQM
+616 KDPSP
-631 TECKRGAVGKCNFS
+631 ND
-645 SRQPLLHYLLM
+645 
-656 HHSEHQRS
+656 
-664 SMTFF
+664 
-669 YSHTSVCLPGEWPP
+669 

>member
-1 MNKISKFLTLVILI
+1 MSKICKFLTLIILI

-40 HLLATYEQVSRTFT
+40 HLLATYEQVNRTFT
-54 LFTQRNWNVLADWD
+54 LFTQRNWNVLSDWD
-68 EYLQYISDSENTETA
+68 EYLQYISDSENTETV

-109 TASNRKGTA
+109 TANNRKGTA

-128 YSSGCPTISD
+128 YSFECPTISD

-143 GKHKVVFAIPLSNP
+143 GKHKVVFAIPLSHP
-157 FCLDNITYTGV
+157 FCLNNITYTGV

-211 LSEQDNLFTFL
+211 LSEHENLFTFL
-222 KSNAVF
+222 KDNAVF
-228 SENTND
+228 SENTYD

-240 QKVVEGRAKFNS
+240 QKVVKGRAKFNS

-292 AAITVLAACLLLLL
+292 AAITVLATCLLLLL

-340 GMTCIVDRYI
+340 GMTCIVDRYT
-350 VVDLLKNRYE
+350 VVDLLKDRYE

-426 ENIYKLMNVVAVEWD
+426 ENVYKIMNVVAVEWD
-441 ESGIPLK
+441 EAGIPQK
-448 VMMISQDIGK
+448 VMMIAQDIGK

-485 RKEKKKLPFVL
+485 RKEQKKLPFVL

-544 FALIISAEMEDSL
+544 FALIISAEMGDSL
-557 CMQTKMRIIQSLLRP
+557 CMQTKMRIVQSLLLP

-602 ILADQRMYAEKKKI
+602 ILADQRMYAEKKENHRKAAESQS
-616 IKKPQGLSPKILLQM
+616 KDPSP
-631 TECKRGAVGKCNFS
+631 ND
-645 SRQPLLHYLLM
+645 
-656 HHSEHQRS
+656 
-664 SMTFF
+664 
-669 YSHTSVCLPGEWPP
+669 

>member
-1 MNKISKFLTLVILI
+1 MNRSTGPLRCLRNATGM
-15 VVVLLFGIY
+15 VL
-24 QYRTFIQTEI
+24 
-34 YQENSE
+34 S
-40 HLLATYEQVSRTFT
+40 
-54 LFTQRNWNVLADWD
+54 DWD
-68 EYLQYISDSENTETA
+68 EYLQCISDSENTETV

-109 TASNRKGTA
+109 TANNRKGTA

-128 YSSGCPTISD
+128 YSSECPTISD
-138 YTASS
+138 YIASS
-143 GKHKVVFAIPLSNP
+143 GKHKVVFAIPLSHP
-157 FCLDNITYTGV
+157 FCLNNITYTGV

-211 LSEQDNLFTFL
+211 LSEHENLFTFL
-222 KSNAVF
+222 KDNAVF
-228 SENTND
+228 SENTYD

-240 QKVVEGRAKFNS
+240 QKVVKGRAKFNS
-252 QGTSYYMVYQP
+252 QGISYYMVYQP

-292 AAITVLAACLLLLL
+292 VAITVLATCLLLLL

-340 GMTCIVDRYI
+340 GMTCIVDRYT
-350 VVDLLKNRYE
+350 VVDLLKDRYE
-360 YHEYSSNSLYPETGS
+360 YHEYSNSNNLYPETGS
-375 YQNLLDTV
+375 YQNLLDTA

-426 ENIYKLMNVVAVEWD
+426 ENIYKIMNVVAVEWD
-441 ESGIPLK
+441 EAGIPQK

-485 RKEKKKLPFVL
+485 RKEQKKLPFVL

-544 FALIISAEMEDSL
+544 FALIISAEMDDSL
-557 CMQTKMRIIQSLLRP
+557 CMQTKMRIVQSLLLP

-602 ILADQRMYAEKKKI
+602 ILGRPADVCRKKRK
-616 IKKPQGLSPKILLQM
+616 
-631 TECKRGAVGKCNFS
+631 S
-645 SRQPLLHYLLM
+645 SESRRV
-656 HHSEHQRS
+656 SVQRS
-664 SMTFF
+664 FSK
-669 YSHTSVCLPGEWPP
+669 

>member
-1 MNKISKFLTLVILI
+1 MSKICKFLTLIILI
-15 VVVLLFGIY
+15 VAVLLFGIY

-40 HLLATYEQVSRTFT
+40 HLLATYEQVNRTFT
-54 LFTQRNWNVLADWD
+54 LFTQRNWNVLSDWD
-68 EYLQYISDSENTETA
+68 EYLQCISDSENTETV

-109 TASNRKGTA
+109 TANNRKGTA

-128 YSSGCPTISD
+128 YSSECPTISD

-143 GKHKVVFAIPLSNP
+143 GKHKVVFAIPLSHP

-168 AVSYDVTTVE
+168 AVSYDVSTVE

-211 LSEQDNLFTFL
+211 LSEHENLFTFL
-222 KSNAVF
+222 KDNAVF
-228 SENTND
+228 SENTYD

-240 QKVVEGRAKFNS
+240 QKVVKGRAKFNS

-292 AAITVLAACLLLLL
+292 AAITVLATCLLLLL

-340 GMTCIVDRYI
+340 GMTCIVDRYT
-350 VVDLLKNRYE
+350 VVDLLKDRYE

-426 ENIYKLMNVVAVEWD
+426 ENVYKIMNVVAVEWD
-441 ESGIPLK
+441 EAGIPQK
-448 VMMISQDIGK
+448 VMMIAQDIGK

-485 RKEKKKLPFVL
+485 RKEQKKLPFVL

-557 CMQTKMRIIQSLLRP
+557 CMQTKMRIVQSLLLP

-602 ILADQRMYAEKKKI
+602 ILADQRMYAEKKENHRKAAESQS
-616 IKKPQGLSPKILLQM
+616 KDPSQ
-631 TECKRGAVGKCNFS
+631 ND
-645 SRQPLLHYLLM
+645 
-656 HHSEHQRS
+656 
-664 SMTFF
+664 
-669 YSHTSVCLPGEWPP
+669 

>member
-1 MNKISKFLTLVILI
+1 
-15 VVVLLFGIY
+15 
-24 QYRTFIQTEI
+24 
-34 YQENSE
+34 
-40 HLLATYEQVSRTFT
+40 
-54 LFTQRNWNVLADWD
+54 
-68 EYLQYISDSENTETA
+68 
-83 WHDFA
+83 
-88 DRKNNWQYS
+88 
-97 DFYMFNEHCDFL
+97 MFNEHCDFL

-143 GKHKVVFAIPLSNP
+143 GKHKVVFAIPLSTP

-168 AVSYDVTTVE
+168 AVSYDVSTVE
-178 DMISNNVYGD
+178 DMISNNVYGN
-188 KSSCYLVN
+188 KSSCYLIN

-211 LSEQDNLFTFL
+211 LSEQENLFTFL
-222 KSNAVF
+222 KDNAVF

-350 VVDLLKNRYE
+350 VVDLLKDRYE

-426 ENIYKLMNVVAVEWD
+426 ENVYKIMNVVAVEWD
-441 ESGIPLK
+441 EAGIPLK

-485 RKEKKKLPFVL
+485 RKEQKKLPFVL

-557 CMQTKMRIIQSLLRP
+557 CMQTKMRIVQSLLLP

-602 ILADQRMYAEKKKI
+602 ILADQRMYAEKKENHRKAAESQS
-616 IKKPQGLSPKILLQM
+616 KDPSP
-631 TECKRGAVGKCNFS
+631 ND
-645 SRQPLLHYLLM
+645 
-656 HHSEHQRS
+656 
-664 SMTFF
+664 
-669 YSHTSVCLPGEWPP
+669 

>member
-1 MNKISKFLTLVILI
+1 MNKICKFLTLIILI
-15 VVVLLFGIY
+15 VAVLLFGIY

-40 HLLATYEQVSRTFT
+40 HLLATYEQVNRTFT
-54 LFTQRNWNVLADWD
+54 LFTQRNWNVLSDWD
-68 EYLQYISDSENTETA
+68 EYLQYISDSENTETV

-109 TASNRKGTA
+109 TANNRKGTA

-128 YSSGCPTISD
+128 YSFECPTISD

-143 GKHKVVFAIPLSNP
+143 GKHKVVFAIPLSHP
-157 FCLDNITYTGV
+157 FCLNNITYTGV
-168 AVSYDVTTVE
+168 AVSYDVSTVE

-211 LSEQDNLFTFL
+211 LSGHENLFTFL
-222 KSNAVF
+222 KDNAVF
-228 SENTND
+228 SENTYD

-240 QKVVEGRAKFNS
+240 QKVVKGRAKFNS

-292 AAITVLAACLLLLL
+292 AAITVLATCLLLLL

-340 GMTCIVDRYI
+340 GMTCIVDRYT
-350 VVDLLKNRYE
+350 VVDLLKDRYE
-360 YHEYSSNSLYPETGS
+360 YHEYSSNNLYPETGS
-375 YQNLLDTV
+375 YQNLLDTA

-397 ISHLLNKEYLQ
+397 MSHLLNKEYLQ

-426 ENIYKLMNVVAVEWD
+426 ENVYKIMNVVAVEWD
-441 ESGIPLK
+441 EAGIPQK

-485 RKEKKKLPFVL
+485 RKEQKKLPFVL

-557 CMQTKMRIIQSLLRP
+557 CMQTKMRIVQSLLLP

-602 ILADQRMYAEKKKI
+602 ILADQRMYAEKKENHRKAAESQS
-616 IKKPQGLSPKILLQM
+616 KDPSP
-631 TECKRGAVGKCNFS
+631 ND
-645 SRQPLLHYLLM
+645 
-656 HHSEHQRS
+656 
-664 SMTFF
+664 
-669 YSHTSVCLPGEWPP
+669 

>member
-1 MNKISKFLTLVILI
+1 MSQQPHHQKEENIMNKICKFLTLIILI

-24 QYRTFIQTEI
+24 QFRTFIQTEI

-40 HLLATYEQVSRTFT
+40 HLLATYEQVNRTFT
-54 LFTQRNWNVLADWD
+54 LFTQRNWNVLSDWD
-68 EYLQYISDSENTETA
+68 EYLQCISDSENAETV

-109 TASNRKGTA
+109 TANNRKGTA

-143 GKHKVVFAIPLSNP
+143 GKHKVVFAIPLSHP
-157 FCLDNITYTGV
+157 FCLNNITYTGV

-211 LSEQDNLFTFL
+211 LSEHENLFTFL
-222 KSNAVF
+222 KDNAVF
-228 SENTND
+228 SENTYD

-240 QKVVEGRAKFNS
+240 QKVVKGRAKFNS

-292 AAITVLAACLLLLL
+292 AAITVLATCLLLLL

-340 GMTCIVDRYI
+340 GMTCIVDRYT
-350 VVDLLKNRYE
+350 VVDLLKDRYE

-375 YQNLLDTV
+375 YQNLLDTI

-397 ISHLLNKEYLQ
+397 ISHLLNKDYLQ

-426 ENIYKLMNVVAVEWD
+426 ENVYKIMNVVAVEWD
-441 ESGIPLK
+441 EAGIPQK
-448 VMMISQDIGK
+448 VMMIAQDIGK

-485 RKEKKKLPFVL
+485 RKEQKKLPFVL

-557 CMQTKMRIIQSLLRP
+557 CMQTKMRIVQSLLLP

-587 YAVYPLETEDTGKIR
+587 YAVYPLETEDTGKVR
-602 ILADQRMYAEKKKI
+602 ILADQRMYAEKKENHRKAAESQS
-616 IKKPQGLSPKILLQM
+616 KDPSPNGCVQ
-631 TECKRGAVGKCNFS
+631 KRGC
-645 SRQPLLHYLLM
+645 REM
-656 HHSEHQRS
+656 
-664 SMTFF
+664 
-669 YSHTSVCLPGEWPP
+669 

>member
-1 MNKISKFLTLVILI
+1 MNKICKFLTLIILI

-40 HLLATYEQVSRTFT
+40 HLLATYEQVNRTFT
-54 LFTQRNWNVLADWD
+54 LFTQRNWNVLSDWD
-68 EYLQYISDSENTETA
+68 EYLQCISDSENTETV

-88 DRKNNWQYS
+88 DRKNNWQYN

-109 TASNRKGTA
+109 TANNRKGTA

-128 YSSGCPTISD
+128 YSSECPTISD
-138 YTASS
+138 YIASS
-143 GKHKVVFAIPLSNP
+143 GKHKVVFAIPLSHP
-157 FCLDNITYTGV
+157 FCLNNITYTGV

-211 LSEQDNLFTFL
+211 LSEHENLFTFL
-222 KSNAVF
+222 KDNAVF
-228 SENTND
+228 SENTYD

-240 QKVVEGRAKFNS
+240 QKVVKGRAKFNS
-252 QGTSYYMVYQP
+252 QGISYYMVYQP

-292 AAITVLAACLLLLL
+292 VAITVLATCLLLLL

-340 GMTCIVDRYI
+340 GMTCIVDRYT
-350 VVDLLKNRYE
+350 VVDLLKDRYE
-360 YHEYSSNSLYPETGS
+360 YHEYSNSNNLYPETGS
-375 YQNLLDTV
+375 YQNLLDTA

-426 ENIYKLMNVVAVEWD
+426 ENIYKIMNVVAVEWD
-441 ESGIPLK
+441 EAGIPQK

-485 RKEKKKLPFVL
+485 RKEQKKLPFVL

-544 FALIISAEMEDSL
+544 FALIISAEMDDSL
-557 CMQTKMRIIQSLLRP
+557 CMQTKMRIVQSLLLP

-602 ILADQRMYAEKKKI
+602 ILADQRMYAEKKENHRKAAESQS
-616 IKKPQGLSPKILLQM
+616 KDPSP
-631 TECKRGAVGKCNFS
+631 ND
-645 SRQPLLHYLLM
+645 
-656 HHSEHQRS
+656 
-664 SMTFF
+664 
-669 YSHTSVCLPGEWPP
+669 

>member
-1 MNKISKFLTLVILI
+1 MNKICKFLTLIILI

-68 EYLQYISDSENTETA
+68 EYLQCISDSENTETV

-109 TASNRKGTA
+109 TANNRKGTA
-118 DSIRNCFQEM
+118 DSIQNCFQEM

-143 GKHKVVFAIPLSNP
+143 GKHKVVFAIPLSRP

-222 KSNAVF
+222 KDNAIF
-228 SENTND
+228 SEDTYD

-240 QKVVEGRAKFNS
+240 LKVVKGRAKFNS
-252 QGTSYYMVYQP
+252 QGISYYMVYQP
-263 VGLNDWSILG
+263 VGLNNWSILG

-282 PDEKIMHVTI
+282 QDEKIMHVTI
-292 AAITVLAACLLLLL
+292 AAITVLATCLLLLL

-340 GMTCIVDRYI
+340 GMTCIVDRYT
-350 VVDLLKNRYE
+350 VVDLLKDRYE

-485 RKEKKKLPFVL
+485 RKEQKKLPFVL

-557 CMQTKMRIIQSLLRP
+557 CMQTKMRIVQSLLLP

-602 ILADQRMYAEKKKI
+602 ILADQRMYAEKKENHRKAARSQS
-616 IKKPQGLSPKILLQM
+616 KDPSP
-631 TECKRGAVGKCNFS
+631 ND
-645 SRQPLLHYLLM
+645 
-656 HHSEHQRS
+656 
-664 SMTFF
+664 
-669 YSHTSVCLPGEWPP
+669 

>member
-1 MNKISKFLTLVILI
+1 MSQQPHHQKEENIMNKICKFLTLIILI

-40 HLLATYEQVSRTFT
+40 HLLATYEQVNRTFT
-54 LFTQRNWNVLADWD
+54 LFTQRNWNVLSDWD
-68 EYLQYISDSENTETA
+68 EYLQCISDSENAETV

-109 TASNRKGTA
+109 TANNRKGTA

-143 GKHKVVFAIPLSNP
+143 GKHKVVFAIPLSHP
-157 FCLDNITYTGV
+157 FCLNNITYTGV
-168 AVSYDVTTVE
+168 AVSYDVTTIE

-211 LSEQDNLFTFL
+211 LSEHENLFTFL
-222 KSNAVF
+222 KDNAVF
-228 SENTND
+228 SENTYD

-240 QKVVEGRAKFNS
+240 QKVVKGRAKFNS

-292 AAITVLAACLLLLL
+292 AAITVLATCLLLLL

-340 GMTCIVDRYI
+340 GMTCIVDRYT
-350 VVDLLKNRYE
+350 VVDLLKDRYE

-375 YQNLLDTV
+375 YQNLLDTI

-397 ISHLLNKEYLQ
+397 ISHLLNKDYLQ

-426 ENIYKLMNVVAVEWD
+426 ENVYKIMNVVAVEWD
-441 ESGIPLK
+441 EAGIPQK
-448 VMMISQDIGK
+448 VMMIAQDIGK

-485 RKEKKKLPFVL
+485 RKEQKKLPFVL

-557 CMQTKMRIIQSLLRP
+557 CMQTKMRIVQSLLLP

-602 ILADQRMYAEKKKI
+602 ILADQRMYAEKKENHRKAAESQS
-616 IKKPQGLSPKILLQM
+616 KDPSPN
-631 TECKRGAVGKCNFS
+631 G
-645 SRQPLLHYLLM
+645 
-656 HHSEHQRS
+656 
-664 SMTFF
+664 
-669 YSHTSVCLPGEWPP
+669 

>member
-1 MNKISKFLTLVILI
+1 
-15 VVVLLFGIY
+15 
-24 QYRTFIQTEI
+24 
-34 YQENSE
+34 
-40 HLLATYEQVSRTFT
+40 
-54 LFTQRNWNVLADWD
+54 
-68 EYLQYISDSENTETA
+68 
-83 WHDFA
+83 
-88 DRKNNWQYS
+88 
-97 DFYMFNEHCDFL
+97 
-109 TASNRKGTA
+109 
-118 DSIRNCFQEM
+118 
-128 YSSGCPTISD
+128 
-138 YTASS
+138 
-143 GKHKVVFAIPLSNP
+143 
-157 FCLDNITYTGV
+157 
-168 AVSYDVTTVE
+168 
-178 DMISNNVYGD
+178 
-188 KSSCYLVN
+188 
-196 AKGHVILSLESQSEF
+196 
-211 LSEQDNLFTFL
+211 
-222 KSNAVF
+222 
-228 SENTND
+228 
-234 AVEHDL
+234 
-240 QKVVEGRAKFNS
+240 
-252 QGTSYYMVYQP
+252 MVYQP

-292 AAITVLAACLLLLL
+292 AAITVLATCLLLLL

-340 GMTCIVDRYI
+340 GMTCIVDRYT
-350 VVDLLKNRYE
+350 VVDLLKDRYE
-360 YHEYSSNSLYPETGS
+360 YHEYSSNNLYPETGS
-375 YQNLLDTV
+375 YQNLLDTA

-397 ISHLLNKEYLQ
+397 MSHLLNKEYLQ

-426 ENIYKLMNVVAVEWD
+426 ENVYKIMNVVAVEWD
-441 ESGIPLK
+441 EAGIPQK

-485 RKEKKKLPFVL
+485 RKEQKKLPFVL

-557 CMQTKMRIIQSLLRP
+557 CMQTKMRIVQSLLLP
-572 YEIDGKT
+572 YEIDDKT

-602 ILADQRMYAEKKKI
+602 ILADQRMYAEKKENHRKAAESQS
-616 IKKPQGLSPKILLQM
+616 KDPFP
-631 TECKRGAVGKCNFS
+631 ND
-645 SRQPLLHYLLM
+645 
-656 HHSEHQRS
+656 
-664 SMTFF
+664 
-669 YSHTSVCLPGEWPP
+669 

>member
-1 MNKISKFLTLVILI
+1 MNKICKFLTLIILI

-40 HLLATYEQVSRTFT
+40 HLLATYEQVNRTFT
-54 LFTQRNWNVLADWD
+54 LFTQRNWNVLSDWD
-68 EYLQYISDSENTETA
+68 EYLQCISDSENTETV

-109 TASNRKGTA
+109 TANNRKGTA
-118 DSIRNCFQEM
+118 DSIQNCFQEM

-143 GKHKVVFAIPLSNP
+143 GKHKVVFAIPLSHP
-157 FCLDNITYTGV
+157 FCLNNITYTGV
-168 AVSYDVTTVE
+168 AVSYDVSTVE
-178 DMISNNVYGD
+178 DMISNNVYGN
-188 KSSCYLVN
+188 KSSCYLIN

-211 LSEQDNLFTFL
+211 LSEQENLFTFL
-222 KSNAVF
+222 KDNAVF

-252 QGTSYYMVYQP
+252 QGISYYMVYQP

-292 AAITVLAACLLLLL
+292 AAITVLATCLLLLL

-340 GMTCIVDRYI
+340 GMTCIVDRYT
-350 VVDLLKNRYE
+350 VVDLLKDRYE

-426 ENIYKLMNVVAVEWD
+426 ENVYKIMNVVAVEWD
-441 ESGIPLK
+441 EAGIPQK
-448 VMMISQDIGK
+448 VMMIAQDIGK

-485 RKEKKKLPFVL
+485 RKEQKKLPFVL

-557 CMQTKMRIIQSLLRP
+557 CMQTKMRIVQSLLLP

-602 ILADQRMYAEKKKI
+602 ILADQRMYAEKKENHRKAAESQS
-616 IKKPQGLSPKILLQM
+616 KDPSP
-631 TECKRGAVGKCNFS
+631 ND
-645 SRQPLLHYLLM
+645 
-656 HHSEHQRS
+656 
-664 SMTFF
+664 
-669 YSHTSVCLPGEWPP
+669 

>member
-1 MNKISKFLTLVILI
+1 MSQQPHHQKEENIMNKICKFLTLIILI

-40 HLLATYEQVSRTFT
+40 HLLATYEQVNRTFT
-54 LFTQRNWNVLADWD
+54 LFTQRNWNVLSDWD
-68 EYLQYISDSENTETA
+68 EYLQCISDAENTETV

-109 TASNRKGTA
+109 TANNRKGTA

-143 GKHKVVFAIPLSNP
+143 GKHKVVFAIPLSHP
-157 FCLDNITYTGV
+157 FCLNNITYTGV

-211 LSEQDNLFTFL
+211 LSEHENLFTFL
-222 KSNAVF
+222 KDNAVF
-228 SENTND
+228 SENTYD

-240 QKVVEGRAKFNS
+240 QKVVKGRAKFNS

-292 AAITVLAACLLLLL
+292 AAITVLATCLLLLL

-340 GMTCIVDRYI
+340 GMTCIVDRYT
-350 VVDLLKNRYE
+350 VVDLLKDRYE

-375 YQNLLDTV
+375 YQNLLDTI

-397 ISHLLNKEYLQ
+397 ISHLLNKDYLQ

-426 ENIYKLMNVVAVEWD
+426 ENVYKIMNVVAVEWD
-441 ESGIPLK
+441 EAGIPQK
-448 VMMISQDIGK
+448 VMMIAQDIGK

-485 RKEKKKLPFVL
+485 RKEQKKLPFVL

-557 CMQTKMRIIQSLLRP
+557 CMQTKMRIVQSLLLP

-602 ILADQRMYAEKKKI
+602 ILADQRMYAEKKENHRKAAESQS
-616 IKKPQGLSPKILLQM
+616 KDPSPN
-631 TECKRGAVGKCNFS
+631 G
-645 SRQPLLHYLLM
+645 
-656 HHSEHQRS
+656 
-664 SMTFF
+664 
-669 YSHTSVCLPGEWPP
+669 

>member
-1 MNKISKFLTLVILI
+1 MNKICKFLTLIILI
-15 VVVLLFGIY
+15 VAVLLFGIY

-40 HLLATYEQVSRTFT
+40 HLLATYEQVNRTFT
-54 LFTQRNWNVLADWD
+54 LFTQRNWNVLSDWD
-68 EYLQYISDSENTETA
+68 EYLQYISDSGNTETV

-109 TASNRKGTA
+109 TANNRKGTA

-128 YSSGCPTISD
+128 YSFECPTISD

-143 GKHKVVFAIPLSNP
+143 GKHKVVFAIPLSYP
-157 FCLDNITYTGV
+157 FCLNNITYTGV

-188 KSSCYLVN
+188 KSSCYLIN

-211 LSEQDNLFTFL
+211 LSEHENLFTFL
-222 KSNAVF
+222 KDNAVF
-228 SENTND
+228 SENTYD

-240 QKVVEGRAKFNS
+240 QKVVKGRAKFNI

-292 AAITVLAACLLLLL
+292 AAITVLATCLLLLL

-340 GMTCIVDRYI
+340 GMTCIVDRYT
-350 VVDLLKNRYE
+350 VVDLLKDRYE
-360 YHEYSSNSLYPETGS
+360 YHEYSSNNLYPETGS
-375 YQNLLDTV
+375 YQNLLNTA

-397 ISHLLNKEYLQ
+397 MSHLLNKEYLQ

-426 ENIYKLMNVVAVEWD
+426 ENIYKIMNVVAVEWD
-441 ESGIPLK
+441 EAGIPQK
-448 VMMISQDIGK
+448 VMMIAQDIGK

-485 RKEKKKLPFVL
+485 RKEQKKLPFVL

-544 FALIISAEMEDSL
+544 FALIISAEMGDSL
-557 CMQTKMRIIQSLLRP
+557 CMQTKMRIVQSLLLP

-602 ILADQRMYAEKKKI
+602 ILADQRMYAEKKENHRKAAESQS
-616 IKKPQGLSPKILLQM
+616 KDPSP
-631 TECKRGAVGKCNFS
+631 ND
-645 SRQPLLHYLLM
+645 
-656 HHSEHQRS
+656 
-664 SMTFF
+664 
-669 YSHTSVCLPGEWPP
+669 

>member
-1 MNKISKFLTLVILI
+1 MSQQPHHQKEENIMNKICKFLTLIILI

-40 HLLATYEQVSRTFT
+40 HLLATYEQVNRTFT
-54 LFTQRNWNVLADWD
+54 LFTQRNWNVLSDWD
-68 EYLQYISDSENTETA
+68 EYLQCISDSENAETV

-109 TASNRKGTA
+109 TANNRKGTA

-143 GKHKVVFAIPLSNP
+143 NKHKVVFAIPLSHP
-157 FCLDNITYTGV
+157 FCLNNITYTGV

-211 LSEQDNLFTFL
+211 LSEHENLFTFL
-222 KSNAVF
+222 KDNAVF
-228 SENTND
+228 SENTYD

-240 QKVVEGRAKFNS
+240 QKVVKGRAKFNS

-292 AAITVLAACLLLLL
+292 AAITVLATCLLLLL

-340 GMTCIVDRYI
+340 GMTCIVDRYT
-350 VVDLLKNRYE
+350 VVDLLKDRYE

-375 YQNLLDTV
+375 YQNLLDTI

-397 ISHLLNKEYLQ
+397 ISHLLNKDYLQ

-426 ENIYKLMNVVAVEWD
+426 ENVYKIMNVVAVEWD
-441 ESGIPLK
+441 EAGIPQK
-448 VMMISQDIGK
+448 VMMIAQDIGK

-485 RKEKKKLPFVL
+485 RKEQKKLPFVL

-557 CMQTKMRIIQSLLRP
+557 CMQTKMRIVQSLLLP

-602 ILADQRMYAEKKKI
+602 ILADQRMYAEKKENHRKAAESQS
-616 IKKPQGLSPKILLQM
+616 KDPSPN
-631 TECKRGAVGKCNFS
+631 G
-645 SRQPLLHYLLM
+645 
-656 HHSEHQRS
+656 
-664 SMTFF
+664 
-669 YSHTSVCLPGEWPP
+669 

>member
-1 MNKISKFLTLVILI
+1 MSQQPHHQKKENIMNKICKFLTLIILI
-15 VVVLLFGIY
+15 VAVLLFGIY

-40 HLLATYEQVSRTFT
+40 HLLATYEQVNRTFT
-54 LFTQRNWNVLADWD
+54 LFTQRNWNVLSDWD
-68 EYLQYISDSENTETA
+68 EYLQYISDSENTETV

-109 TASNRKGTA
+109 TANNRKGTA

-128 YSSGCPTISD
+128 YSFECPTISD

-143 GKHKVVFAIPLSNP
+143 GKHKVVFAIPLSHP
-157 FCLDNITYTGV
+157 FCLNNITYTGV

-211 LSEQDNLFTFL
+211 LSEHENLFTFL
-222 KSNAVF
+222 KDNAVF
-228 SENTND
+228 SENTYD

-240 QKVVEGRAKFNS
+240 QKVVKGRAKFNS

-292 AAITVLAACLLLLL
+292 AAITVLATCLLLLL

-340 GMTCIVDRYI
+340 GMTCIVDRYT
-350 VVDLLKNRYE
+350 VVDLLKDRYE

-426 ENIYKLMNVVAVEWD
+426 ENVYKIMNVVAVEWD
-441 ESGIPLK
+441 EAGIPQK
-448 VMMISQDIGK
+448 VMMIAQDIGK

-476 ERYFSSVLH
+476 ERYFRSVLH
-485 RKEKKKLPFVL
+485 RKEQKKLPFVL

-557 CMQTKMRIIQSLLRP
+557 CMQTKMRIVQSLLLP

-602 ILADQRMYAEKKKI
+602 ILADQRMYAEKKENHRKAAESQS
-616 IKKPQGLSPKILLQM
+616 KDPSP
-631 TECKRGAVGKCNFS
+631 ND
-645 SRQPLLHYLLM
+645 
-656 HHSEHQRS
+656 
-664 SMTFF
+664 
-669 YSHTSVCLPGEWPP
+669 